1 MANNKVLVLLCSY
14 NGGQFIYDQIKSIL
28 LQKKVMIEIYVFDDG
43 STDNTLDV
51 INGFDDSRIKLFK
64 NKSNSG
70 SAALNFI
77 NAICSIPFEVYNK
90 FDCVA
95 LSDQDDIWLDFK
107 IYCAVNK
114 IEESHVDLYC
124 SNLTIWDTNSNT
136 KTLLKKNYKQ
146 VKFDYLFE
154 GGSAGCTYVMPS
166 NLVHE
171 MSNYFKK
178 LNFTNWKFIS
188 HDWLIYFYC
197 RINKKD
203 VFIDTNSY
211 ILYRIHSSNVHGSM
225 NILSIN
231 SFFKRA
237 QLFFS
242 GWYAYQSTNFKEN
255 FLDPHQDE
263 YEIYYLYNLNWF
275 TRIFVI
281 LKYNTQLFRDRR
293 KFIVF
298 LFFNI
303 FNFINHK

>member
-43 STDNTLDV
+43 SSDNTLDI

-114 IEESHVDLYC
+114 IEEYNVDLYC
-124 SNLTIWDTNSNT
+124 SNLTIWDTNSNS
-136 KTLLKKNYKQ
+136 KTLLKKDFNQ

-154 GGSAGCTYVMPS
+154 GGSAGCTYVMTS
-166 NLVHE
+166 KFVEKL
-171 MSNYFKK
+171 SYFLRGLDLKQWEY
-178 LNFTNWKFIS
+178 LS

-197 RINKKD
+197 RLNKKN
-203 VFIDTNSY
+203 VFIDQNSY
-211 ILYRIHSSNVHGSM
+211 ILYRIHTENVHGQL
-225 NILSIN
+225 NVN
-231 SFFKRA
+231 SFNSIFKR
-237 QLFFS
+237 LDFILN
-242 GWYAYQSTNFKEN
+242 GWYFKQIEGFSKLLN
-255 FLDPHQDE
+255 TDSVE
-263 YEIYYLYNLNWF
+263 YNIYNLYSKNFF
-275 TRIFVI
+275 TRMWI
-281 LKYNTQLFRDRR
+281 LIKYNCQLIRSKNKFV
-293 KFIVF
+293 KFILVSLLPRF
-298 LFFNI
+298 S
-303 FNFINHK
+303 H